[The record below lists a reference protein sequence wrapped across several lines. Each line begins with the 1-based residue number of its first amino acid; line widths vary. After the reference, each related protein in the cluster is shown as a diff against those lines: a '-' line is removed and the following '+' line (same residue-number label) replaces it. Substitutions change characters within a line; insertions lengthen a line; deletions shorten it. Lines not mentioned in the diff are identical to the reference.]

1 LLIAYRRDT
10 NLMLSTRDNG
20 GGGLRAL
27 GGLKLLAQIDR
38 LFHGLVDIII
48 AGTGRNSQRQHSS
61 GTNGLMSRDACSS
74 AVLPSIDS
82 PDGWTYAFEG
92 GAHILFKHA
101 PTTGQDPRF
110 VPFSSP

>member
-1 LLIAYRRDT
+1 
-10 NLMLSTRDNG
+10 MLSTRDNG

-27 GGLKLLAQIDR
+27 GGLKLLAQIDQ

-48 AGTGRNSQRQHSS
+48 AGTGRQSQRQQHSS
-61 GTNGLMSRDACSS
+61 GTDNGHLMSQDACSS

-82 PDGWTYAFEG
+82 PDGWTFAFEG

-101 PTTGQDPRF
+101 PTTGQEDPRF
-110 VPFSSP
+110 VPFPPAPDL